1 MADDSRSSA
10 DPVPLDIQTRVE
22 VTRLHCVHLRT
33 LLQRLESEL
42 TTIEQILATAEYP
55 SVVLVEP
62 FWDGV
67 AEQSEF
73 IALETERL
81 QGYVQCLLPPSPG
94 TGEGMGTQ

>member
-1 MADDSRSSA
+1 MAEENRSSA

-33 LLQRLESEL
+33 LLERLESEL

-55 SVVLVEP
+55 FAVLMEL
-62 FWDGV
+62 FRNGV

-81 QGYVQCLLPPSPG
+81 QGYVQCLLPPNLDAG
-94 TGEGMGTQ
+94 KE